1 LKEFAIETQRHGE
14 EGEEKMSPNPR
25 AILQPKDGTARS
37 AATSEILKELS
48 QFTETIIGCAIEVHR
63 QLGPGLLEQTYEAAL
78 CIELQNAGMNFVRQ
92 PIFPVVYKGQ
102 TIGEYRLDLIV
113 QDSIVVEVK
122 SVERFD
128 PIFESQVL
136 TYLRVTGKK
145 VGLLMNFN
153 SRLLR
158 DGIKRYVL

>member
-1 LKEFAIETQRHGE
+1 MSSSFRNVLRPGENAGASPIKETDTLKQ
-14 EGEEKMSPNPR
+14 
-25 AILQPKDGTARS
+25 L
-37 AATSEILKELS
+37 
-48 QFTETIIGCAIEVHR
+48 TERIIGCAIEVHR
-63 QLGPGLLEQTYEAAL
+63 QLGPGLLEGTYESAL
-78 CIELQNAGMNFVRQ
+78 CIELQTAGVNFVRQ

-102 TIGEYRLDLIV
+102 VIGEYRLDLIV
-113 QDSIVVEVK
+113 QDLVVVELK

-128 PIFESQVL
+128 PIFEAQVL

-158 DGIKRYVL
+158 DGIKRYVLG